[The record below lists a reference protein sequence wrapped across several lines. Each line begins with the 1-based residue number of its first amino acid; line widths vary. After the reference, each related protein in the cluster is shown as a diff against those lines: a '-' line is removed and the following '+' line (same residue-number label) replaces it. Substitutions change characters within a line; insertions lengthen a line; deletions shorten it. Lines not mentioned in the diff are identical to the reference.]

1 MIKIIFISLAL
12 TTILGDIVPCTETE
26 MSTLATISDCSASRE
41 DQYTLEW
48 GVKITFK
55 KQAEHR
61 SDNWINLLSDNI
73 HPRLPYFPLG
83 GNCKSEYGTFDNGQ
97 SVFLNCTQDFEYIPN
112 DYVNTVIL
120 LEDSQFPLAFEMKI
134 PLGKEKGHLRSDEK

>member
-1 MIKIIFISLAL
+1 MIKIIVISLAL

-55 KQAEHR
+55 K
-61 SDNWINLLSDNI
+61 
-73 HPRLPYFPLG
+73 
-83 GNCKSEYGTFDNGQ
+83 
-97 SVFLNCTQDFEYIPN
+97 
-112 DYVNTVIL
+112 
-120 LEDSQFPLAFEMKI
+120 
-134 PLGKEKGHLRSDEK
+134 